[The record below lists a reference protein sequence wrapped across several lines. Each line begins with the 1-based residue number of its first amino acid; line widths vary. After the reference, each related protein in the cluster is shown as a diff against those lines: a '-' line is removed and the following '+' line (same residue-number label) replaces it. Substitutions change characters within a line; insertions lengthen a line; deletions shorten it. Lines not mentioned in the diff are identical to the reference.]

1 MIKLSEL
8 LEEYEL
14 ELNLRKVSYST
25 RTNYIRYLR
34 RFITFIGDKDIKDVS
49 NKEARHFIKHLQA
62 EGFKSKTVNL
72 AATAIRGMFTYA
84 EEEDYLDANPIKIK
98 KVKETDVKEI
108 HLFTESELIRLMQY
122 NKRSRLYTKFRDHC
136 IILTFIDTGIRANE
150 LINIELDDVADD
162 YIRIEVT
169 KNSKPRL
176 APMSNTLKKALIK
189 LSRLRTAYFDSID
202 KIPSDYLYVSRTGK
216 KLHRANV
223 NDVIIKAC
231 KECGISRAKA
241 YPHLLRHSFACYTMK
256 NTQNI
261 YLTSKLLGHSSTNI
275 TELYLRGIQG
285 DDIVE
290 MAKSFVSENLRDQ

>member
-25 RTNYIRYLR
+25 RNNYIRYLR
-34 RFITFIGDKDIKDVS
+34 RFITFIGDKDIEDVS

-202 KIPSDYLYVSRTGK
+202 KNPSDYLYVSRTGK

-223 NDVIIKAC
+223 NDIIIKAC
-231 KECGISRAKA
+231 RACDISREKA

-290 MAKSFVSENLRDQ
+290 MAKSFVSENLRD